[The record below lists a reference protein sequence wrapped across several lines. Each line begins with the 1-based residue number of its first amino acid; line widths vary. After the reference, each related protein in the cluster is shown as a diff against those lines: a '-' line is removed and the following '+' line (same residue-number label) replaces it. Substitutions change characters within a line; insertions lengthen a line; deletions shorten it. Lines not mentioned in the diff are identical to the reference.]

1 MSEYSHPPASKQNQG
16 EEKTEPSFAKSFYT
30 YFPHSQWIK
39 EGRAITG
46 GVTYTK
52 GEPIAATFSF
62 KSESVQG
69 FRNPG
74 ARDAWF
80 AKETIST

>member
-16 EEKTEPSFAKSFYT
+16 EENTEPSFAKSFYT

-39 EGRAITG
+39 EGTAITG

-74 ARDAWF
+74 AHDA
-80 AKETIST
+80 